1 MNRLYAIWLGVL
13 VLGALAL
20 VARCVQVVTQ

>member
-1 MNRLYAIWLGVL
+1 

-20 VARCVQVVTQ
+20 VVSEIDRALPARLVLGAQ